1 MPRMRPSPLPQDNMY
16 THLRNKIARWSVG
29 VKLAVVIFALI
40 SILFSVFTLLVGRSN
55 CVRLEQQT
63 ISKITEKTDLL
74 VNMINIF
81 DSHLR
86 RDTGVFAK
94 LFAEQFPEK
103 FTLDTDTLVEV
114 AGRKTPTLK
123 NGDTVL
129 NLNNAIPDNFL
140 ASTNVV
146 STIFVRDGDDL
157 VRVLTSIKT
166 ENGQRALG
174 TILARNH
181 PGYQRLMEGKSYSG
195 QVILF
200 NTPFM
205 TQYDPIIDANGK
217 VIGALFIG
225 MNFGS
230 YIKAIKEQIRSF
242 KIGDDGYFYVVDTT
256 PGATFGKLLIH
267 TTQEGEDYLNT
278 RDARGNE
285 FVKEMLQREQGV
297 IHYPLINRDAGETE
311 ARGKVAVF
319 ATMKSWNWLIVGSGY
334 ADEITQE
341 AQVEQARYGLIGL
354 GMIFILAALIYPAIR
369 SLISK
374 PLQLAT
380 HAAQKLAAGDLTATL
395 QVKRQDEIGQLMHAI
410 NGIGSDLTNL
420 VGNVREATDSIVNV
434 SQQMAAGNMDLSSR
448 TQLQASALEET
459 AASMHELTTTVTHN
473 ADNAQQANTLAKS
486 ASEVAVQGGAMV
498 AKVVDTMGSINDSSK
513 KIVNIISV
521 IDGIAFQ
528 TNILALN
535 AAVEAARAG
544 EQGRGFAVVA
554 SEVRN
559 LAQCSAAAAREI
571 KTLIDDSVHK
581 VDVGADLVDQAG
593 KTMQQI
599 VDSIGRVTTTMGEIT
614 VASEEQTSGIAQ
626 VNQAINQIEGA
637 TQRNAELVEQ
647 AAAAAQDL
655 QDQARGLLEKVS
667 VFKLASSSHS
677 QTHTPVHLR
686 LLD

>member
-1 MPRMRPSPLPQDNMY
+1 
-16 THLRNKIARWSVG
+16 
-29 VKLAVVIFALI
+29 
-40 SILFSVFTLLVGRSN
+40 
-55 CVRLEQQT
+55 
-63 ISKITEKTDLL
+63 
-74 VNMINIF
+74 
-81 DSHLR
+81 
-86 RDTGVFAK
+86 
-94 LFAEQFPEK
+94 
-103 FTLDTDTLVEV
+103 V

-129 NLNNAIPDNFL
+129 NLNDAIPDNFL
-140 ASTNVV
+140 TSTNVV
-146 STIFVRDGDDL
+146 STVFVREGDDL

-205 TQYDPIIDANGK
+205 TQYNPIIDANGK

-267 TTQEGEDYLNT
+267 PTREGEDYLGT
-278 RDARGNE
+278 RDARGHE

-297 IHYPLINRDAGETE
+297 IYYPLINRDAGETE
-311 ARGKVAVF
+311 VRGEVAVF
-319 ATMKSWNWLIVGSGY
+319 ATMKNWNWLIVGSGY

-341 AQVEQARYGLIGL
+341 AKVEQARYGLIGL
-354 GMIFILAALIYPAIR
+354 GMVFILAALIYPAIR

-410 NGIGSDLTNL
+410 NGIGSNLTNL

-448 TQLQASALEET
+448 TQLQTSALEET
-459 AASMHELTTTVTHN
+459 AVSIHELTTTVMHN
-473 ADNAQQANTLAKS
+473 ADNAQQANNLAKS
-486 ASEVAVQGGAMV
+486 ASEVAVQGGEMV

-521 IDGIAFQ
+521 IDDIAFQ

-535 AAVEAARAG
+535 AAVEAARGG

-559 LAQCSAAAAREI
+559 LAQRSAAAREI

-599 VDSIGRVTTTMGEIT
+599 VDSISRVTTTMGEIT

-626 VNQAINQIEGA
+626 VNQAINQMESA

-667 VFKLASSSHS
+667 VFNLASSSRS
-677 QTHTPVHLR
+677 YTPALVHLR

>member
-1 MPRMRPSPLPQDNMY
+1 MPRMRPSPLPKDNMY

-29 VKLAVVIFALI
+29 VKLAVIIFALI

-103 FTLDTDTLVEV
+103 FTLDTDSVVEV

-140 ASTNVV
+140 SSTNVV
-146 STIFVRDGDDL
+146 STVFVRDGDDL

-230 YIKAIKEQIRSF
+230 YIKAIKEHIRSF
-242 KIGDDGYFYVVDTT
+242 KIGDDGYFFVVDTT

-267 TTQEGEDYLNT
+267 PTMEGEDYLNA
-278 RDARGNE
+278 RDANGNE

-297 IHYPLINRDAGETE
+297 ARYPLINRDAGET
-311 ARGKVAVF
+311 APRGKVAVF
-319 ATMKSWNWLIVGSGY
+319 ASMKNWNWLIVGSGY
-334 ADEITQE
+334 ADEIAQE
-341 AQVEQARYGLIGL
+341 AQAEQTRYGLIGL
-354 GMIFILAALIYPAIR
+354 GMVFILAALIYPAIR

-473 ADNAQQANTLAKS
+473 ADNAQQANSLAKS

-559 LAQCSAAAAREI
+559 LAQRSAAAAREI
-571 KTLIDDSVHK
+571 KALIDDSVHK

-626 VNQAINQIEGA
+626 VNQAINQMEGA

-677 QTHTPVHLR
+677 HTHTPIHLR